1 MTTALR
7 TSLQHFYR
15 TSAQPCPYI
24 DGRTERKLITELVV
38 ATSVPLYNDLSRAGF
53 RRSHRLAYRPACT
66 ACMACLPVRIVVEQH
81 EKSRSNRRVLRM
93 NHDLALGLE
102 PAEATIEQ
110 YALFL
115 RYQQGRHGD
124 SDMATMNFDDYRAMI
139 EDSPLDTVLV
149 TARLCDTGQLMGVC
163 LTDRLDDGCSAV
175 YSFFEPDE
183 PRRSLGTW
191 LVLHLVEHMRA
202 SSLPYVYLGYWVEG
216 SAKMDYKIRFRPL
229 EALWS
234 GGWAALEEIDL
245 TVKE

>member
-24 DGRTERKLITELVV
+24 DGRTERKLITELVTGN
-38 ATSVPLYNDLSRAGF
+38 AVPLYNDLSRAGF

-66 ACMACLPVRIVVEQH
+66 ACMACIPVRIIVAQH
-81 EKSRSNRRVLRM
+81 RKSRSARRVLRT
-93 NHDLALGLE
+93 NHDLVHGIE
-102 PAEATIEQ
+102 PPEATMEQ

-124 SDMATMNFDDYRAMI
+124 SDMATMSFDDYRAMI
-139 EDSPLDTVLV
+139 EDSPINTVLM
-149 TARLCDTGQLMGVC
+149 TARLHDTGQLMGVC

-175 YSFFEPDE
+175 YSFFEPDD

-191 LVLHLVEHMRA
+191 LVLHLVERMR
-202 SSLPYVYLGYWVEG
+202 SESLPYVYLGYWVDG
-216 SAKMDYKIRFRPL
+216 SAKMDYKSRFRPL

-234 GGWAALEEIDL
+234 GGWAPLEESDFTI
-245 TVKE
+245 KA